1 MFGIA
6 LTSPHSNQMKLAGE
20 ETEAGKGQ
28 VTGPR
33 LLTLPVS
40 AMIPGTEGVLGC
52 ENTTPP
58 AESGHAV

>member
-6 LTSPHSNQMKLAGE
+6 LTSPHSNQMRLAGE

-40 AMIPGTEGVLGC
+40 AMIPGTEGVL
-52 ENTTPP
+52 
-58 AESGHAV
+58 